1 MGTTSFTQLDVY
13 KKTIVLTQDI
23 YRITQY
29 FPRDQAY
36 VLSAQMQR
44 AVLSIGANIAEGYGR
59 RAPKDKAHFYTI
71 SKGSGEELLHY
82 LNVSEVLGYFRG
94 SVDVTPRVNDV
105 CGMLRRL
112 TDRTLGLG

>member
-13 KKTIVLTQDI
+13 RKTITLTQDI
-23 YRITQY
+23 YRITEY
-29 FPRDQAY
+29 FPRDQVY

-44 AVLSIGANIAEGYGR
+44 AALSIGAKIAEGYGR
-59 RAPKDKAHFYTI
+59 RTPKDKAHFYTV

-82 LNVSEVLGYFRG
+82 LVVSEVLGYFKG
-94 SVDVTPRVNDV
+94 SAEVTQRANDV

-112 TDRTLGLG
+112 ADRTLELG